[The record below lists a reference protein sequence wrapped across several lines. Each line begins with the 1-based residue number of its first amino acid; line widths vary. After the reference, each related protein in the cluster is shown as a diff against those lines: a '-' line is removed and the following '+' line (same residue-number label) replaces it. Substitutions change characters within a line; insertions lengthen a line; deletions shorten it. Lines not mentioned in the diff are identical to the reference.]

1 MTDSFKKLLEVA
13 LDIKVFFQV
22 PSYTLF
28 QYEDG
33 SFVELSVRKIKD
45 LPKLIELS
53 QGLVVNLYAADG
65 EILVRLEE
73 NPYEL

>member
-1 MTDSFKKLLEVA
+1 MTDSFKKLIEVA
-13 LDIKVFFQV
+13 FDIKVFYQA

-33 SFVELSVRKIKD
+33 SYVEFNVHKVKD

-53 QGLVVNLYAADG
+53 QGLVVNLYASEG

>member
-1 MTDSFKKLLEVA
+1 MTDSFKKLIEVA
-13 LDIKVFFQV
+13 FDVKVFFQA

-33 SFVELSVRKIKD
+33 SYVEFSVRKIKD

-53 QGLVVNLYAADG
+53 QGLVVNLFASDG
-65 EILVRLEE
+65 EILVRLDE